1 MEVKTLIIFV
11 IVLHHKAKR
20 LKSYNMQVIVHLEL
34 NLIIIKLCLRD
45 TNSKQ
50 TIQTEID
57 KVTLIKFAKTSNQ
70 RTKLQVGRNSVN
82 LPNS

>member
-1 MEVKTLIIFV
+1 
-11 IVLHHKAKR
+11 
-20 LKSYNMQVIVHLEL
+20 MQVIVHLEL

-45 TNSKQ
+45 TDSKQ
-50 TIQTEID
+50 TIHAEID

-82 LPNS
+82 LPNSWLLAS